1 MLQAIRDR
9 VSGIVAIFVLGLL
22 AVPFMFFGIDQYFAT
37 VPQDAVATVGDS
49 EITRVEFQGEFQR
62 YRAQLRARQGEAYD
76 ELQAN
81 SPVARREFL
90 ESMIERQLL
99 VEYARKAG
107 IAISPSTIAEVIRQV
122 PAFQVDGQFSPD
134 VYRQRVASG
143 GRSVVTFEQDLARDL
158 LVQQLPS
165 SVSSSVIVTEA
176 DVDRWLRVQM
186 EQRDVALLRIDSEP
200 YLDPEAVTDEKVRTY
215 YDANTAQFM
224 RPAEVSV
231 EYVVLDTNEM
241 AESLEIDDQELRER
255 YEATRDRFMTPERRR
270 ASHILVTDGEDRSDN
285 EARQLA
291 EDLRQRIEAGE
302 AFAAL
307 AGEYSDDPGSAGQG
321 GDLGWIEP
329 DVMMPEFEEAL
340 YAIAEPG
347 QVSDPVET
355 EFGWHLIQ
363 LDEIDPP
370 RGKSFAEARAEILD
384 EIRAERA
391 DDMYVEMT
399 ERLIDMIYADPTGL
413 PAIAGD
419 LGLEL
424 ETAGPY
430 SRGTAEGVLADPA
443 VLDATFSDLVLID
456 RQASEPV
463 EVDRNRAVVVHV
475 TDHRPEQPRALDDVR
490 EEIVSRLARESAI
503 EVARERADALVEQ
516 MRSGEAEMQQLAD
529 ADDALTLELR
539 EVTRRS
545 FELGGAVLDE
555 LFRLPV
561 PGDDGPVYD
570 VIRDGNGWVVAR
582 LDAVTPGDPASAD
595 QARRDSARQQI
606 LFSRSSREFDGLMQ
620 WLRAN
625 TEITIA
631 AERLDQ

>member
-1 MLQAIRDR
+1 
-9 VSGIVAIFVLGLL
+9 
-22 AVPFMFFGIDQYFAT
+22 
-37 VPQDAVATVGDS
+37 
-49 EITRVEFQGEFQR
+49 
-62 YRAQLRARQGEAYD
+62 
-76 ELQAN
+76 
-81 SPVARREFL
+81 
-90 ESMIERQLL
+90 
-99 VEYARKAG
+99 
-107 IAISPSTIAEVIRQV
+107 
-122 PAFQVDGQFSPD
+122 
-134 VYRQRVASG
+134 
-143 GRSVVTFEQDLARDL
+143 
-158 LVQQLPS
+158 
-165 SVSSSVIVTEA
+165 
-176 DVDRWLRVQM
+176 
-186 EQRDVALLRIDSEP
+186 
-200 YLDPEAVTDEKVRTY
+200 
-215 YDANTAQFM
+215 
-224 RPAEVSV
+224 
-231 EYVVLDTNEM
+231 
-241 AESLEIDDQELRER
+241 
-255 YEATRDRFMTPERRR
+255 
-270 ASHILVTDGEDRSDN
+270 
-285 EARQLA
+285 
-291 EDLRQRIEAGE
+291 
-302 AFAAL
+302 
-307 AGEYSDDPGSAGQG
+307 
-321 GDLGWIEP
+321 
-329 DVMMPEFEEAL
+329 MPEFEEAL

-413 PAIAGD
+413 PAIADD

-424 ETAGPY
+424 ETAGPF

-490 EEIVSRLARESAI
+490 EEIISRLARESAI

-516 MRSGEAEMQQLAD
+516 MRSGQAEMQQLAD

-582 LDAVTPGDPASAD
+582 LDAVTQGDPASAD